1 MTNATKLLAAAALI
15 LAGCLAAA
23 AAQQTQTLSAPAPGQ
38 EPPPVAD
45 KGTTGQLNCISED
58 DHYVSLGKGVGFRIE
73 MTNQCEQRIA
83 CKVFVYITSAK
94 GPSQGRGTI
103 VMAPKSRGA
112 AAKNSYTMKTKMNG
126 GSSQSTR
133 ECRALS

>member
-1 MTNATKLLAAAALI
+1 MTHAAKLLAASVLI
-15 LAGCLAAA
+15 LAGCLAAN
-23 AAQQTQTLSAPAPGQ
+23 AQSVSQTLSAPAPGQ

-45 KGTTGQLNCISED
+45 KGTTGQLKCIAED
-58 DHYVSLGKGVGFRIE
+58 DHYVSLGKGAGFRIE
-73 MTNQCEQRIA
+73 LTNQCEQRMT

-103 VMAPKSRGA
+103 VLAPKSKGA
-112 AAKNSYTMKTKMNG
+112 AAKGAYTMKAKMNG

-133 ECRALS
+133 ECRAV

>member
-1 MTNATKLLAAAALI
+1 MTHAIKLLATAALI
-15 LAGCLAAA
+15 LAGCLATNAE
-23 AAQQTQTLSAPAPGQ
+23 TVSQTLSAPAPGQ

-45 KGTTGQLNCISED
+45 KGTTGQLNCITED

-73 MTNQCEQRIA
+73 LTNQCEQRIT
-83 CKVFVYITSAK
+83 CMVFVYITRAK
-94 GPSQGRGTI
+94 GPALGRGTI
-103 VMAPKSRGA
+103 VLAPKSRGA
-112 AAKNSYTMKTKMNG
+112 AAKGAYTMKAKMNG

>member
-1 MTNATKLLAAAALI
+1 MTYATKLLAAAALI
-15 LAGCLAAA
+15 LAGGIAAH
-23 AAQQTQTLSAPAPGQ
+23 AQSVSQTLSAPAPGQ

-94 GPSQGRGTI
+94 GAAQGRGTI
-103 VMAPKSRGA
+103 VLAPKSRGA
-112 AAKNSYTMKTKMNG
+112 AAKGAYTMKAKMNG

>member
-1 MTNATKLLAAAALI
+1 MTHATKLFTAAALI
-15 LAGCLAAA
+15 LAGCLAANA
-23 AAQQTQTLSAPAPGQ
+23 ETVSQTLSAPAPGQ

-45 KGTTGQLNCISED
+45 KGTTGQLKCITED

-73 MTNQCEQRIA
+73 LTNQWEQRIA

-94 GPSQGRGTI
+94 GPARGRGTI
-103 VMAPKSRGA
+103 VLAPKSRGA
-112 AAKNSYTMKTKMNG
+112 AAKGAYTMKAKMNG

-133 ECRALS
+133 ECRAF